1 MLLVISCVDF
11 ITIVVVLLVISC
23 VASDFFIT
31 IVVVLLVISCV
42 ASDFFITI
50 VVVLLVISCVAS
62 NFFITIV
69 VVLLVIDDSVHAL
82 AFSACTST
90 SIVID
95 NSVHALACTESTIN
109 TDNKKKISNTR
120 YQCTCRQ
127 VNTSSMNGS
136 QSRLGVYQNYC
147 EIINKR

>member
-1 MLLVISCVDF
+1 MLLVISCVD
-11 ITIVVVLLVISC
+11 
-23 VASDFFIT
+23 
-31 IVVVLLVISCV
+31 
-42 ASDFFITI
+42 FITI

-95 NSVHALACTESTIN
+95 DSVHALACTESTIN
-109 TDNKKKISNTR
+109 TDNKKKKIQTPDINVLAGKLTPVAALALR
-120 YQCTCRQ
+120 II
-127 VNTSSMNGS
+127 MNGS
-136 QSRLGVYQNYC
+136 QSGLGVYQNYC

>member
-1 MLLVISCVDF
+1 MLLVTSCVD
-11 ITIVVVLLVISC
+11 
-23 VASDFFIT
+23 FIT

-109 TDNKKKISNTR
+109 TDNKKKNFKHQISM
-120 YQCTCRQ
+120 Y
-127 VNTSSMNGS
+127 
-136 QSRLGVYQNYC
+136 L
-147 EIINKR
+147 